1 MPTIT
6 AGTVDTEAVLADEKV
21 VDMAKAFR
29 KLDPDTSQFMTILNK
44 LPSVEAK
51 REKVNW
57 LEDELFPNLTA
68 LAASAASAASGT
80 TATLTVTTGTGAY
93 FRVGDIVRIPSM
105 SGVAAEVSATAT
117 STITVTY
124 FGAVSASAA
133 SGGDVL
139 IVGNASAQGADT
151 GALKVTQRVLGYN
164 YTQIFRHPF
173 GFTGTDVEIETY
185 GAPGDPASEMA
196 KKAVEHKRAL
206 ENSTFFG
213 ARKFTS
219 SSPSSKGYMG
229 GLQEFLSTNVFSS
242 AGAIDLA
249 YIDGKLQ
256 TIFQHGSMKKVI
268 FAAPTPAAA
277 LSRLFAT
284 NWVRAR
290 PEDKV
295 YGAKVNAFING
306 AYGASVPVIVK
317 REWGTRAVSNNEM
330 GSWMFVL
337 DLDYVKLRP
346 LRNRGTKLLRNRQG
360 NGEDKVVHEYLTETS
375 FEVSQEKVH
384 GLIKGITA
392 ASS

>member
-21 VDMAKAFR
+21 VDMANAFR

-57 LEDELFPNLTA
+57 LEDELFPNLTT
-68 LAASAASAASGT
+68 LAATAASGAS
-80 TATLTVTTGTGAY
+80 ATSAALSVTTGTGAY

-105 SGVAAEVSATAT
+105 GGVAGEVSATAT
-117 STITVTY
+117 STVTVT
-124 FGAVSASAA
+124 FFSAATSAA
-133 SGGDVL
+133 SGGDIL

-185 GAPGDPASEMA
+185 GSPGDPAAEMA

-206 ENSTFFG
+206 ENSAFFG

-256 TIFQHGSMKKVI
+256 SIFQHGSMKKVI

-375 FEVSQEKVH
+375 LEVSQEKVH

-392 ASS
+392 ASA